1 MELYQ
6 LNQGK
11 IPYLS
16 FPVLETIPWIRHGFS
31 TRLGGV
37 STGIHR
43 SMNLGFQNGDE
54 KENVYENYAR
64 ICDVIGVKPESIVHA
79 KQTHLDQYR
88 IVDYDDIGKGYNRER
103 DYDDIDALVTNH
115 SGITLTILTADCVPV
130 YLVDPENK
138 AIGLVHSGW
147 SGTVKR
153 IAAKTVQGMMSAY
166 GTKPAQVIA
175 VTGPCICADCFE
187 VGDEVADAF
196 LNEFGSNRFSL
207 ITHKV
212 DERYHINLAES
223 IAQSLLDIGLNS
235 SNIHQSGLCTACNPD
250 LLFSHRVTQGKRGT
264 MAAFL
269 SINE

>member
-1 MELYQ
+1 MERYR

-11 IPYLS
+11 TPYLS
-16 FPVLETIPWIRHGFS
+16 FPILEDIPWIHHGFS

-37 STGIHR
+37 STGIHH

-64 ICDVIGVKPESIVHA
+64 ICDVIGVGPESIVHA

-88 IVDYDDIGKGYNRER
+88 IVSYDDLGKGYNKER
-103 DYDDIDALVTNH
+103 DYDNVDALITNH

-130 YLVDPENK
+130 YLVDTINK

-147 SGTVKR
+147 RGTVKQ
-153 IAAKTVQGMMSAY
+153 IAAKTVQGMSKVY
-166 GTKPAQVIA
+166 GTKPDNIIA
-175 VTGPCICADCFE
+175 VTGPCICQECFE

-196 LNEFGSNRFSL
+196 LMEFGDEHFNM
-207 ITHKV
+207 ITRKLNGK
-212 DERYHINLAES
+212 YHISLTES
-223 IAQSLLDIGLNS
+223 VALSLQNIGVKR
-235 SNIHQSGLCTACNPD
+235 SNIHQSTLCTACNPK
-250 LLFSHRVTQGKRGT
+250 LLFSHRITQGKRGT

-269 SINE
+269 AIK